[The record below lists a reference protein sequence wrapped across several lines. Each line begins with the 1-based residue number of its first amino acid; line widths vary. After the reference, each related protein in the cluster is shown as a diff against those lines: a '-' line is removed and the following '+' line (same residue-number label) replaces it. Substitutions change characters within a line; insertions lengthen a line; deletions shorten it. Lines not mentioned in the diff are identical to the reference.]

1 MADDFKVFWQ
11 PGCSSCLRAKEFL
24 AKRGIGYE
32 SINVR
37 ARPEAMEEL
46 ASLGAQS
53 VPVVAQGKR
62 FVFAQDLGDLARF
75 IGVEL
80 DRTPLP
86 AAELVRKIDLILAAT
101 QRYLGQFPAADL
113 EEGLPGRERTILDLG
128 YHIFVIP
135 ARPSSMPPRVPG
147 SPSTISSARRA
158 PTCGARTGWPLTA
171 RRCATRLRHGGAG
184 RTRGV
189 SAPSARSIP
198 TTAST
203 RLRACWSGRRGTPPS
218 TRVSSWRSWSNAGS
232 RPTVALGDDEL
243 DGLPLPEEVYDD
255 EVALE
260 GAAGG

>member
-1 MADDFKVFWQ
+1 MADDFKVYWQ

-46 ASLGAQS
+46 AGLGARS
-53 VPVVAQGKR
+53 VPVVALGKR

-86 AAELVRKIDLILAAT
+86 PAELVRKLDLVLAAT

-135 ARPSSMPPRVPG
+135 A
-147 SPSTISSARRA
+147 ALLDA
-158 PTCGARTGWPLTA
+158 AHGARLTFDYFERTPGPDMRSADQVAAYGQTVRDALASWWRGADAA
-171 RRCATRLRHGGAG
+171 RLGTLDTYYGIHPTESVLE
-184 RTRGV
+184 RTAWHAAQHARQVMALLEQRGI
-189 SAPSARSIP
+189 APD
-198 TTAST
+198 
-203 RLRACWSGRRGTPPS
+203 G
-218 TRVSSWRSWSNAGS
+218 
-232 RPTVALGDDEL
+232 ALGDDEL

-255 EVALE
+255 EVKL
-260 GAAGG
+260 GAGAGA

>member
-1 MADDFKVFWQ
+1 MADDFKVYWQ

-46 ASLGAQS
+46 AGLGARS
-53 VPVVAQGKR
+53 VPVVALGKR

-86 AAELVRKIDLILAAT
+86 PAELVRKLDLVLAAT

-135 ARPSSMPPRVPG
+135 A
-147 SPSTISSARRA
+147 AFLDA
-158 PTCGARTGWPLTA
+158 AHGARLTFDYFERTPGPDMRSAAQVAAYGETVRDALASWWRGADAA
-171 RRCATRLRHGGAG
+171 RLGTLDTYYGIHPAESVLE
-184 RTRGV
+184 RTAWHAAQHARQLMALLEQRGI
-189 SAPSARSIP
+189 APD
-198 TTAST
+198 
-203 RLRACWSGRRGTPPS
+203 G
-218 TRVSSWRSWSNAGS
+218 
-232 RPTVALGDDEL
+232 ALGDDEL

-255 EVALE
+255 EVKL
-260 GAAGG
+260 GAGAGA